1 MFSYILFDLDGT
13 LSDPKQ
19 GICGS
24 VQYALK
30 SFGIDEPDLD
40 RLEPFIGP
48 PLRDSFM
55 RYYDFTPEQAEAAVA
70 KYRERF
76 SVTGKYENTL
86 YPGITVLLHD
96 LEQAGAKLAVASSKP
111 TVYVEDILVHF
122 GIRQYF
128 DIVVGSELDGTR
140 DRKEE
145 VVLEALRQLAQR
157 YGAKPWEVVMVGD
170 RSFDIEGAKAAGT
183 HNIAVAYGYAQ
194 PGELEQAGAEII
206 VRDVQGL
213 RQVLL
218 GGAGHFARQG
228 AGQNGRQ
235 DGWQTAGQNV
245 WQNAGQN
252 ERQNGWQNARQPGRG
267 AGEEPPVGSSRR
279 YRSSAWQNAGQNAG
293 QGSAA
298 GAWQS
303 AGQGGAAGTWQNARQ
318 NAAAPGGRKLSD
330 KARNFWKAIGM
341 SALAMGT
348 YYMVSIGISMGVL
361 LLAILLSPVLEVFG
375 IGVGEESYNLWMN
388 LANAAA
394 TLGAFAA
401 CFGIWRK
408 QMSFKPQKSIDG
420 LSVVPMVILAAA
432 SAVGMNGLLNVIEL
446 YRYSPTFQEI
456 SQIQFDTPIWLGILS
471 YGILAPLGEEVV
483 FRGVVYGQ
491 LKKVMKVPAA
501 IVLSGLAFGLFHG
514 NLVQA
519 VYATVIGVLLALVY
533 ELYGTLAAPMVF
545 HSVANLFVYIVLD
558 LTSFGDAF
566 LTPAA
571 CIFFLVISAVS
582 VIMMYK
588 LQKKQA

>member
-30 SFGIDEPDLD
+30 SFGIEEPDID

-55 RYYDFTPEQAEAAVA
+55 KYYGFTPEQAEEAVA

-86 YPGITVLLHD
+86 YPGIAPLLHD
-96 LEQAGAKLAVASSKP
+96 LVRAGAKLAVASSKP

-145 VVLEALRQLAQR
+145 VVAEALRQLDESC
-157 YGAKPWEVVMVGD
+157 GAKPCEVVMVGD
-170 RSFDIEGAKAAGT
+170 RCFDVEGAKAAGT
-183 HNIAVAYGYAQ
+183 RSVAVTYGYAQ
-194 PGELEQAGAEII
+194 PGELEQAGADII
-206 VRDVQGL
+206 VRDVEGL
-213 RQVLL
+213 RQVLM
-218 GGAGHFARQG
+218 GG
-228 AGQNGRQ
+228 AGQNSGQ
-235 DGWQTAGQNV
+235 SAGQNTRTGER
-245 WQNAGQN
+245 GQI
-252 ERQNGWQNARQPGRG
+252 
-267 AGEEPPVGSSRR
+267 PPVGSSSR
-279 YRSSAWQNAGQNAG
+279 YRSNAWHSAGQSSAAGIWQNTAQEAGQNAG
-293 QGSAA
+293 QYSGMAGS
-298 GAWQS
+298 
-303 AGQGGAAGTWQNARQ
+303 NPR
-318 NAAAPGGRKLSD
+318 SD
-330 KARNFWKAIGM
+330 KMRDFWKAIGV

-348 YYMVSIGISMGVL
+348 YYLVSIAISTGVL
-361 LLAILLSPVLEVFG
+361 LMSMLMTPVLDVFG
-375 IGVGEESYNLWMN
+375 IGARENTYNLWMN
-388 LANAAA
+388 LANALA
-394 TLGAFAA
+394 TAGAFAA
-401 CFGIWRK
+401 CFGIWHK
-408 QMSFKPQKSIDG
+408 QMNFKAKRSIDG
-420 LSVVPMVILAAA
+420 LSLVPMAILAAA
-432 SAVGMNGLLNVIEL
+432 SAVGMNGLLNLIEL
-446 YRYSPTFQEI
+446 YRFSPTFQEI
-456 SQIQFDTPIWLGILS
+456 SEIQFDTPVWLGIIS

-491 LKKVMKVPAA
+491 FKKVMKVPIA

-519 VYATVIGVLLALVY
+519 VYATVIGILLALVY
-533 ELYGTLAAPMVF
+533 ELYGTLIAPMVF
-545 HSVANLFVYIVLD
+545 HGIANLFVYIMLD
-558 LTSFGDAF
+558 LTSFGGAF

-571 CIFFLVISAVS
+571 CIIFLALSAVS
-582 VIMMYK
+582 VVLMCK
-588 LQKKQA
+588 LQKKQE

>member
-235 DGWQTAGQNV
+235 DGWQTAGQNG
-245 WQNAGQN
+245 WQGAGQ
-252 ERQNGWQNARQPGRG
+252 
-267 AGEEPPVGSSRR
+267 EPPVGSSRR
-279 YRSSAWQNAGQNAG
+279 YRSSAWQ
-293 QGSAA
+293 
-298 GAWQS
+298 S
-303 AGQGGAAGTWQNARQ
+303 AGQGGAAGTWQSARQNAGQ

-566 LTPAA
+566 LTPVA

>member
-111 TVYVEDILVHF
+111 TVYVGDILVHF

-218 GGAGHFARQG
+218 GGMGHFARQG
-228 AGQNGRQ
+228 AGQ
-235 DGWQTAGQNV
+235 
-245 WQNAGQN
+245 
-252 ERQNGWQNARQPGRG
+252 
-267 AGEEPPVGSSRR
+267 EPPGGSSRR

-293 QGSAA
+293 Q
-298 GAWQS
+298 S
-303 AGQGGAAGTWQNARQ
+303 AGQGSAAGTWQNTGQ
-318 NAAAPGGRKLSD
+318 NTAVPGGRKLSD
-330 KARNFWKAIGM
+330 KARNFWKAVGM

-361 LLAILLSPVLEVFG
+361 LLAIFLSPVLGVFG

-401 CFGIWRK
+401 CFGIWHK
-408 QMSFKPQKSIDG
+408 QMAFKPQKSIDG

>member
-218 GGAGHFARQG
+218 GGMGHFARQG
-228 AGQNGRQ
+228 
-235 DGWQTAGQNV
+235 
-245 WQNAGQN
+245 AGQN
-252 ERQNGWQNARQPGRG
+252 ERQNGWQNASQPGRG
-267 AGEEPPVGSSRR
+267 AGQEPPVGSSRR
-279 YRSSAWQNAGQNAG
+279 YRSSAWQNAGQSAG
-293 QGSAA
+293 QGSTA
-298 GAWQS
+298 GAWQN
-303 AGQGGAAGTWQNARQ
+303 AGQ

-330 KARNFWKAIGM
+330 KARNFWKAVGM

-361 LLAILLSPVLEVFG
+361 LLAIFLSPVLGVFG

-401 CFGIWRK
+401 CFGIWHK
-408 QMSFKPQKSIDG
+408 QMAFKPQKSIDG

>member
-228 AGQNGRQ
+228 AGQG
-235 DGWQTAGQNV
+235 GAAG
-245 WQNAGQN
+245 A
-252 ERQNGWQNARQPGRG
+252 WQNARQ
-267 AGEEPPVGSSRR
+267 
-279 YRSSAWQNAGQNAG
+279 NAG
-293 QGSAA
+293 
-298 GAWQS
+298 
-303 AGQGGAAGTWQNARQ
+303 Q

-330 KARNFWKAIGM
+330 KARNFWKAVGM

-401 CFGIWRK
+401 CFGIWHK
-408 QMSFKPQKSIDG
+408 QMAFKPQKSIDG